1 MNRESETQSTIAIMG
16 FTQSDSLNKESM
28 NIQTPY
34 LLYLADAKEILSL
47 KVAKSIVDWRPELS
61 VGEIALPDCAV
72 TLGVPRL
79 TLAEAKARGAKTLVV
94 GMNNSGGTIAANW
107 IPTILEALECGYD
120 IASGLHQ
127 RLTNIPDVRAAAD
140 RNNCQLIDVRHTDA
154 ELKTG
159 TGLRRTGKR
168 LLTVGTDCSVG
179 KMYTALA
186 IEKEMRARG
195 IDADFVATG
204 QCGIF
209 ISGKGMAVDCVVADF
224 ISGAVEQ
231 MAPDND
237 ANHWDIIEGQGSLFH
252 PSFAGVTLGLLHG
265 AQPDALVLCHV
276 ENRSYMR
283 GMKAHKLPSLRDTME
298 MNLQS
303 ARLTS
308 PDAQFVGIS
317 VNTVDLSS
325 SDSHAVLEKYA
336 AEFQLP
342 CVDPIRTG
350 IVSVVDRIAG
360 LWPRT

>member
-1 MNRESETQSTIAIMG
+1 
-16 FTQSDSLNKESM
+16 M

-47 KVAKSIVDWRPELS
+47 KVANSIVHWRPELC
-61 VGEIALPDCAV
+61 VGEIALPECTV
-72 TLGVPRL
+72 TLNVPRL
-79 TLAEAKARGAKTLVV
+79 TLVEAKERGAKTFVV
-94 GMNNSGGTIAANW
+94 GMNNSGGTIAASW

-127 RLTNIPDVRAAAD
+127 RLTHIPEVRAAAESSG
-140 RNNCQLIDVRHTDA
+140 CQLIDVRHTDV

-186 IEKEMRARG
+186 IEKEMRVRG
-195 IDADFVATG
+195 IDTDFAATG

-209 ISGKGMAVDCVVADF
+209 ISGKGMAVDCVVSDF

-231 MAPDND
+231 MTPDND
-237 ANHWDIIEGQGSLFH
+237 VNHWDIIEGQGSLFH

-283 GMKAHKLPSLRDTME
+283 GMRAHKLPGLRETMD
-298 MNLQS
+298 MNLLS
-303 ARLTS
+303 ARLTN
-308 PDAQFVGIS
+308 PDVQFVGIS
-317 VNTVDLSS
+317 VNTVDLNA
-325 SDSHAVLEKYA
+325 SDSQAVLERYA
-336 AEFQLP
+336 AEFDLP
-342 CVDPIRTG
+342 CVDPVRTG
-350 IVSVVDRIAG
+350 VASVVDRITG
-360 LWPRT
+360 LWPPVQT

>member
-1 MNRESETQSTIAIMG
+1 
-16 FTQSDSLNKESM
+16 M

-34 LLYLADAKEILSL
+34 LLYLADAQEILSL
-47 KVAKSIVDWRPELS
+47 KIAKSTVDWRPELC
-61 VGEIALPDCAV
+61 VGEIALPDCTV

-79 TLAEAKARGAKTLVV
+79 TLAEAKERGAKTLVI

-120 IASGLHQ
+120 IASGMHQ
-127 RLTNIPDVRAAAD
+127 RLTNIPEVRDAAE
-140 RNNCQLIDVRHTDA
+140 RNHRQLIDVRHTEA
-154 ELKTG
+154 LLKTG

-186 IEKEMRARG
+186 IEKEMRAREF
-195 IDADFVATG
+195 DADFVATG

-209 ISGKGMAVDCVVADF
+209 ISGKGMAIDCVVADF

-231 MAPDND
+231 LAPEND
-237 ANHWDIIEGQGSLFH
+237 ADHWDIIEGQGSLFH
-252 PSFAGVTLGLLHG
+252 PSFAGVTLGLIHG

-283 GMKAHKLPSLRDTME
+283 GMRAHKLPGLRETME
-298 MNLQS
+298 MNLQA
-303 ARLTS
+303 ARLTC
-308 PDAQFVGIS
+308 PEAQFVGIS

-325 SDSHAVLEKYA
+325 SESQAVLEKYA

-342 CVDPIRTG
+342 CVDPVRTG
-350 IVSVVDRIAG
+350 VVSVVDRIAE
-360 LWPRT
+360 LWPRG

>member
-1 MNRESETQSTIAIMG
+1 MHMNLR
-16 FTQSDSLNKESM
+16 
-28 NIQTPY
+28 TPY

-47 KVAKSIVDWRPELS
+47 KIAKSIVDWRPELC
-61 VGEIALPDCAV
+61 VGEIALPDCTV

-79 TLAEAKARGAKTLVV
+79 TLAEAKERGARTLVV
-94 GMNNSGGTIAANW
+94 AMNNSGGTIAAHW
-107 IPTILEALECGYD
+107 LPLVLEALESGYD
-120 IASGLHQ
+120 VASGMHQ
-127 RLTNIPDVRAAAD
+127 RLSNIEAVRAAAA

-186 IEKEMRARG
+186 IDKEMRARG
-195 IDADFVATG
+195 FNVDFVATG

-231 MAPDND
+231 IAPDND
-237 ANHWDIIEGQGSLFH
+237 DKHWDIIEGQGSLFH

-283 GMKAHKLPSLRDTME
+283 GMRAHKLPSLRDTME
-298 MNLQS
+298 MNLLS
-303 ARLTS
+303 ARLTN

-317 VNTVDLSS
+317 VNTVDLNAD
-325 SDSHAVLEKYA
+325 DSKAVLEKYA
-336 AEFQLP
+336 AEFELP

-350 IVSVVDRIAG
+350 VTSVVDRIAG
-360 LWPRT
+360 LWPETQAHQ

>member
-1 MNRESETQSTIAIMG
+1 
-16 FTQSDSLNKESM
+16 M

-47 KVAKSIVDWRPELS
+47 KVANSIVHWRPELC
-61 VGEIALPDCAV
+61 VGEIALPECTV
-72 TLGVPRL
+72 TLKVPRL
-79 TLAEAKARGAKTLVV
+79 TLAEAKERGAKTLVV

-127 RLTNIPDVRAAAD
+127 RLTNIPDVRAAAESNGC
-140 RNNCQLIDVRHTDA
+140 RLIDVRHTDV

-195 IDADFVATG
+195 IDSDFIATG

-209 ISGKGMAVDCVVADF
+209 ISGKGMAVDCVVSDF

-231 MAPDND
+231 MTPDND
-237 ANHWDIIEGQGSLFH
+237 VNHWDIVEGQGSLFH

-283 GMKAHKLPSLRDTME
+283 GMRAHKLPGLRETME
-298 MNLQS
+298 MNLLS
-303 ARLTS
+303 ARLTN
-308 PDAQFVGIS
+308 PDVQFVGIS
-317 VNTVDLSS
+317 VNTVDLNA
-325 SDSHAVLEKYA
+325 SDSQAVLEKYA
-336 AEFQLP
+336 AEFGLP
-342 CVDPIRTG
+342 CVDPVRTG
-350 IVSVVDRIAG
+350 VASVVDRITG
-360 LWPRT
+360 LWPPVQT

>member
-1 MNRESETQSTIAIMG
+1 MG
-16 FTQSDSLNKESM
+16 LIQSDSLNKESM

-47 KVAKSIVDWRPELS
+47 KVAKSIVDWRPELC

-79 TLAEAKARGAKTLVV
+79 TLAEAKERGAKTLVV
-94 GMNNSGGTIAANW
+94 GMNNSGGTIGANW
-107 IPTILEALECGYD
+107 IPIILQAIESGFD
-120 IASGLHQ
+120 VASGLHQ
-127 RLTNIPDVRAAAD
+127 RLTGIAEVRDAAE
-140 RNNCQLIDVRHTDA
+140 RNNCQLIDVRHTEA

-186 IEKEMRARG
+186 IEKEMRACG
-195 IDADFVATG
+195 FDADFAATG

-209 ISGKGMAVDCVVADF
+209 ISGKGLAVDCVVADF

-231 MAPDND
+231 LAPEND
-237 ANHWDIIEGQGSLFH
+237 EHHWDIIEGQGSLFH

-265 AQPDALVLCHV
+265 AQPDALVLCHA
-276 ENRSYMR
+276 ENRIYMR
-283 GMKAHKLPSLRDTME
+283 GMRAHKLPSLRDTME
-298 MNLQS
+298 MNLQA
-303 ARLTS
+303 ARLTN
-308 PDAQFVGIS
+308 PDVQFVGIS
-317 VNTVDLSS
+317 VNTVDLSPR
-325 SDSHAVLEKYA
+325 DSQAVLEKYA
-336 AEFQLP
+336 AEFELP

-350 IVSVVDRIAG
+350 VVSVVDRIAR
-360 LWPRT
+360 LWSRV